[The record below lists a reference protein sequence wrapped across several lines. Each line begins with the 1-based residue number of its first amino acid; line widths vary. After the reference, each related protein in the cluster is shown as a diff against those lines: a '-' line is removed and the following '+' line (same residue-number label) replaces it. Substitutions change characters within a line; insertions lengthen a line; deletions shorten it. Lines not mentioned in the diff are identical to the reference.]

1 MQIQSDEPVG
11 TTNLAFIPARGGS
24 KGIPN
29 KNLRQIA
36 GLPLIAWSI
45 KSALASV
52 SVDRVIVSTDSKE
65 IASIALQFG
74 AEVPFLRP
82 AAISSDESST
92 EQALLHCLDWC
103 EKDGNW
109 FPQNVI
115 LLQPTSPN
123 RSRGAIDASYEH
135 FVRGGFDLLLSVVP
149 SWHFNWKYDNDGAAL
164 PLYDI
169 QNRPRRQDVT
179 NSQLNYVE
187 NGSIYISNAKG
198 LRKNNNRLFGRIGL
212 FVMNENEKFEID
224 THLDELLLDTIM
236 QNKQG

>member
-109 FPQNVI
+109 FPQ
-115 LLQPTSPN
+115 
-123 RSRGAIDASYEH
+123 
-135 FVRGGFDLLLSVVP
+135 
-149 SWHFNWKYDNDGAAL
+149 
-164 PLYDI
+164 
-169 QNRPRRQDVT
+169 
-179 NSQLNYVE
+179 
-187 NGSIYISNAKG
+187 
-198 LRKNNNRLFGRIGL
+198 
-212 FVMNENEKFEID
+212 M
-224 THLDELLLDTIM
+224 
-236 QNKQG
+236 